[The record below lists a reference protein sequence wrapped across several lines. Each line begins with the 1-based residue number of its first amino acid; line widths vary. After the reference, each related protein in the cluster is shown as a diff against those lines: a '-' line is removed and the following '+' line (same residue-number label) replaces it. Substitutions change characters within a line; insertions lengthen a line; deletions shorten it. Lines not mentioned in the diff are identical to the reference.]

1 MLSFRSAAH
10 SDIGR
15 VRRRN
20 EDRLIRDE
28 RAGIFGVADGIGGL
42 PGGAEAAQLAADAM
56 LAGLRDSAPGAE
68 PDMVGLVRKA
78 SAAVLDLGRQLSPA
92 TGIGTTLTIGCL
104 RGTTL
109 TIGHVGDSR
118 AYALRGKTFSCL
130 TEDHSVENEV
140 KRRRAQG
147 EAVSVSQ
154 FNRQALT
161 RCIGQ
166 FTVPDVDIWT
176 GQVSPGDR
184 YLFCTDGLTR
194 VVTDEELAGLL
205 DEIRDPQEA
214 LNRMVALAL
223 ERGGPDNIT
232 TVLLQIDGT

>member
-28 RAGIFGVADGIGGL
+28 KAGIFGVADGIGGL

-56 LAGLRDSAPGAE
+56 LAGLRDVAPGAE
-68 PDMVGLVRKA
+68 PDMVALVRKA
-78 SAAVLDLGRQLSPA
+78 SAEVLDLGRKLSPA
-92 TGIGTTLTIGCL
+92 TGIGTTLTIGHL
-104 RGTTL
+104 RAGQL

-118 AYALRGKTFSCL
+118 AYALRGRSFSCL
-130 TEDHSVENEV
+130 TEDHSVENEA

-147 EAVSVSQ
+147 ETVSVSQ

-166 FTVPDVDIWT
+166 FTIPDVDVWT
-176 GQVSPGDR
+176 GAVSPGDR

-194 VVTDEELAGLL
+194 VVSDGELADMLGK
-205 DEIRDPQEA
+205 RNDPQEILNA
-214 LNRMVALAL
+214 LVALAL

-232 TVLLQIDGT
+232 AVLLQIEGT

>member
-20 EDRLIRDE
+20 EDRFIRDE
-28 RAGIFGVADGIGGL
+28 AAGIFGVADGIGGL
-42 PGGAEAAQLAADAM
+42 PRGAEAAQRAVEEVLH
-56 LAGLRDSAPGAE
+56 GLETQASRE
-68 PDMVGLVRKA
+68 HPDMVGLLRQA
-78 SAAVLDLGRQLSPA
+78 SAAVLELGRTVSPS
-92 TGIGTTLTIGCL
+92 TGIGTTLTVGCL
-104 RGTTL
+104 RSDHL

-118 AYALRGKTFSCL
+118 AYALRGGKLTCL
-130 TEDHSVENEV
+130 TEDHSVENEA

-147 EAVSVSQ
+147 ESVTVSP

-166 FTVPDVDIWT
+166 FTVPDVDVWI
-176 GQVSPGDR
+176 GLVSPGDQ

-194 VVTDEELAGLL
+194 VVTDQELESMLRERVAPGDMLARMVELAL
-205 DEIRDPQEA
+205 Q
-214 LNRMVALAL
+214 
-223 ERGGPDNIT
+223 RGGPDNIT
-232 TVLLQIDGT
+232 GVLLQISAD